1 MKFGYELTVILVMLA
16 FNAIFAAYEMALA
29 SISRSRIQVLLG
41 EGKGGALEAAF
52 MKDRMEASLAVVQ
65 LGITLAGAFA
75 AATGGAGI
83 EEHLAPLIQ
92 HGLGISKMFSE
103 VLSIIVLVLP
113 LSFFTIV
120 FAELVPKMFALGNKE
135 WVLLKLSPAMK
146 LLSEMMYPV
155 VYVFEKTVK
164 GASAVFSKIV
174 PPSKEAQQQSLHEL
188 KAAASLARAAHLL
201 GAREEKIV
209 TAAASLIVRP
219 VGEIIIPAEDI
230 SAIPAQSTIAEAFIK
245 AHLDMH
251 TRFPVCGVDSDI
263 QTIQGYVNFKDILV
277 AMKMNPQDKGINGIL
292 RPIKKVDEKTPISQ
306 LLEQLIQEKTHI
318 ALVVSNEKV
327 IGMVTMEDIIEELVG
342 EIEDEFD
349 RLPTHVHPYGSS
361 WLVGGGVPMNLVAAA
376 VGADWENVSGTK
388 KVPTLSEWCM
398 ENSKGPLLGGEV
410 IEAGNFQVIP
420 RKLRRKKLAEAVV
433 SPRRHDVDDI

>member
-29 SISRSRIQVLLG
+29 SISRARIQVLLG
-41 EGKGGALEAAF
+41 EGKGGAMEAAF

-83 EEHLAPLIQ
+83 GEHLSPVLQ
-92 HGLGISKMFSE
+92 RGLGLPKGFSE
-103 VLSIIVLVLP
+103 ALSIIILVLP

-120 FAELVPKMFALGNKE
+120 FAELVPKILAIGNRE
-135 WVLLKLSPAMK
+135 WVVLKLSPPMK
-146 LLSEMMYPV
+146 LLSEMMYPIV
-155 VYVFEKTVK
+155 HVFEMSVK
-164 GASAVFSKIV
+164 GVSAVFAKMI
-174 PPSKEAQQQSLHEL
+174 PPSSQTQQQSLHEL

-201 GAREEKIV
+201 GSREEKIV
-209 TAAASLIVRP
+209 FAAASLTIRP
-219 VGEIIIPAEDI
+219 VGEIVIPAEDI
-230 SAIPAQSTIAEAFIK
+230 SAIPIESMIAEAFIK

-251 TRFPVCGVDSDI
+251 TRFPVCAVDGDT

-277 AMKMNPQDKGINGIL
+277 AMKMNPQDKGIKGIV
-292 RPIKKVDEKTPISQ
+292 RPIKKVDKMMPVSQ

-318 ALVVSNEKV
+318 ALVMSGPDVM
-327 IGMVTMEDIIEELVG
+327 GMVTMEDIIEELVG

-349 RLPTHVHPYGSS
+349 KLPTHIHPYGSS
-361 WLVGGGVPMNLVAAA
+361 WLVGGGVPMSMVAAS
-376 VGADWENVSGTK
+376 VGADWENTSGTK
-388 KVPTLSEWCM
+388 KVPTLSEWCIENM
-398 ENSKGPLLGGEV
+398 EAPLMGGEV
-410 IEAGNFQVIP
+410 IEIGNFQIIP

-433 SPRRHDVDDI
+433 SHRRHDVDDI